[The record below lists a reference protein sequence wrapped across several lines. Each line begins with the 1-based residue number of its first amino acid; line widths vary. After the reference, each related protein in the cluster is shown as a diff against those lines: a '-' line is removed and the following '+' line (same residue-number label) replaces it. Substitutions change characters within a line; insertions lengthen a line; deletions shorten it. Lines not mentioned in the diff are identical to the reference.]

1 MAGLTYFLEE
11 VFNEGKQADE
21 YRKRKAAEAK
31 ATDKKKKID
40 LLENLTLYDIRLLM
54 MRKWVA
60 M

>member
-1 MAGLTYFLEE
+1 M
-11 VFNEGKQADE
+11 VFNHITFLNEGEQAEE
-21 YRKRKAAEAK
+21 YKKRKAAEVK

-40 LLENLTLYDIRLLM
+40 LLENLTLCNIRLLM